1 MTLTYSPYA
10 RIAGFEV
17 EEQVKGGVEGAQA
30 ISNAVL
36 AVFFAAL
43 FLQLIRWLLIR
54 REFSKVALK
63 ATRDMKLAHFNV
75 LVALA
80 ENVPQAVLSALFAG
94 LVGWSSWNALKTLKE
109 TRNAAANASAGTRR
123 FPIVAARSVERSAGD

>member
-1 MTLTYSPYA
+1 MDGTFHTRCLLCV
-10 RIAGFEV
+10 AGFDV
-17 EEQVKGGVEGAQA
+17 EEQAKGGVDGAQA
-30 ISNAVL
+30 IANAAL

-43 FLQLIRWLLIR
+43 FLQLLRWLLIR
-54 REFSKVALK
+54 REFSKAALK

-94 LVGWSSWNALKTLKE
+94 LVGWTSWNALNIALSLFMLVFTLA
-109 TRNAAANASAGTRR
+109 TPVLLQHGLL
-123 FPIVAARSVERSAGD
+123 